1 MHIYTVTECFDVAKA
16 FDSERRRIFI
26 CHDCSGRHHKGAAVQ
41 KYTPTRMR
49 ATRMRAHHRDRRLAG
64 VCRSCSRSRC
74 ATAGPMSGAL
84 ARPGATD
91 RRRSYRPGRGGRH
104 VGAARQPD
112 QLRGRH
118 RRLRECPA
126 RPRRRRRSPAPI
138 APAGCTVEAA
148 PPGTWEREAR
158 VAVRSRDLLV
168 LVAVLY
174 PTRPVRLHS
183 PRAPRAQ
190 PARPD
195 SDRP

>member
-16 FDSERRRIFI
+16 FESIHI
-26 CHDCSGRHHKGAAVQ
+26 
-41 KYTPTRMR
+41 PTRMR
-49 ATRMRAHHRDRRLAG
+49 ATRMRAHHRDPSAATRMWARRHRFRAPTACRSTR
-64 VCRSCSRSRC
+64 CRSCSRSRC